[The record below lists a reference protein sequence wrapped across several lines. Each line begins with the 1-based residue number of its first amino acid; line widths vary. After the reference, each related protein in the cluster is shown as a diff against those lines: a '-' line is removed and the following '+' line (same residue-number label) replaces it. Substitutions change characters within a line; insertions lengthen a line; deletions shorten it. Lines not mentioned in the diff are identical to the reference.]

1 MAKYLDLAGLQT
13 LWAKIK
19 GTFIAQ
25 DATVTDG
32 HVAVFT
38 VDDSGDATIVGLA
51 DGGATNNHS
60 HPVVSSSAA
69 GFAPQLPT
77 TNSTTISSQ
86 ANEWV
91 LTTTS
96 GGTPSWRKLPSN
108 AFNDHTYTVNNGTFQ
123 IAGNGTAANTLFTA
137 NGATAVGI
145 NFANGT
151 GNTVSVTASSGS
163 TAAKVVINNDHTKTS
178 ITEKTTYPTGE
189 TASANGGTITV
200 RDVIVNANGHVTG
213 TQDRTI
219 TLSQAAIT
227 RNVTKANAAVTAN
240 HLVAWNA
247 NAAVGADGVVKDSG
261 YTVETSL
268 SGGASAIPTSA
279 AVSAAIS
286 GLSGAMHFVGTST
299 DTMTD
304 GQTTNPTVSSVSSFS
319 AGDVVVDSTET
330 EFVLGNEATPKWHK
344 LGDANS
350 YALSSVSV
358 TGTGV
363 LGGGGTLT
371 QNRTITHNTSALGI
385 STDTSYGPGA
395 DVTGSNGTTIKV
407 PQITVDKYGHITAVT
422 ERTYTSVNSTYTVN
436 NAALNLQGSSGDAI
450 ASGFSANGST
460 ATTFKFAVGTGDT
473 ISSIGVA
480 KSGAVNTI
488 TINGATMPTA
498 LKNPNSLKIGTKAGS
513 SGTATDSFTYDGSGT
528 KTLYFS
534 SADASTTNVKFT
546 VTSDG
551 FVTGTVTE
559 ADTKGFNVVCASASG
574 YANAQVAAST
584 NAIYLN
590 HIEGT
595 STVKSA
601 HKIVGSG
608 SVKVSSDASG
618 NITIAGTTYTNNVT
632 TAAFVAASTSAT
644 EATASGTAISNGSV
658 YYILREGSTNTATKI
673 YGDAGI
679 GVTKATGSVNNILI
693 SHTNA
698 VTAKTAYGSTATTA
712 SANGGT
718 LVVTDVKYDAQGHI
732 TASTDRTI
740 TLSQAD
746 TKNTA
751 GTSNK
756 TATKM
761 FLAAATT
768 QAANPQTFSNQYVY
782 IGTDNYLYCGSG
794 DSGTWPKKVMVSG
807 DMVEITTEE
816 INALS

>member
-25 DATVTDG
+25 NATVTDG

-69 GFAPQLPT
+69 GFAPQMPT

-108 AFNDHTYTVNNGTFQ
+108 AFKNDTYTVNNGTFQ

-151 GNTVSVTASSGS
+151 GNTVSVTAASGS

-178 ITEKTTYPTGE
+178 ITEKTSYPTG
-189 TASANGGTITV
+189 TSASANGGTITV
-200 RDVIVNANGHVTG
+200 RDVTVNADGHVTG

-227 RNVTKANAAVTAN
+227 RNVTKSNAAVTAN

-247 NAAVGADGVVKDSG
+247 NANAGADGVVKDSG
-261 YTVETSL
+261 YIVETSL

-304 GQTTNPTVSSVSSFS
+304 GQTTNPTVSNVSSFS
-319 AGDVVVDSTET
+319 AGDVVVDATET
-330 EFVLGNEATPKWHK
+330 EFVLGKESTPKWHK

-385 STDTSYGPGA
+385 SEDTQYGPGA
-395 DVTGSNGTTIKV
+395 DVTGSDGTMIKV

-422 ERTYTSVNSTYTVN
+422 ERTYTSVNNTYTVN
-436 NAALNLQGSSGDAI
+436 NAALNLQGSSGNAI

-460 ATTFKFAVGTGDT
+460 ATTFKFAVGTGNT
-473 ISSIGVA
+473 ISSIGVT
-480 KSGAVNTI
+480 KSSATNTI
-488 TINGATMPTA
+488 TINGATMPTTLKNPNA
-498 LKNPNSLKIGTKAGS
+498 VRLGNDTTYIDYDGSASGCQLSFTGSGVSLAKSGNVVTATITNTTYTLPVAKYNTLGGLKPAYTTTGAATGYTAASNTSTPALNARTTTAGKYYAIEADKDGVAFVNVPWTSANNAKLQVKGSASDATATDTGFTANASSPGVITFARSGASVTSVTTSGGTVTINGVDSLKNPNSLTIGTKPS
-513 SGTATDSFTYDGSGT
+513 STGTATNSVVYDGSASG
-528 KTLYFS
+528 KAIYFS
-534 SADASTTNVKFT
+534 TANASNTNVQFAID
-546 VTSDG
+546 SNG
-551 FVTGTVTE
+551 FITGTVTE
-559 ADTKGFNVVCASASG
+559 S
-574 YANAQVAAST
+574 
-584 NAIYLN
+584 
-590 HIEGT
+590 
-595 STVKSA
+595 
-601 HKIVGSG
+601 
-608 SVKVSSDASG
+608 
-618 NITIAGTTYTNNVT
+618 
-632 TAAFVAASTSAT
+632 
-644 EATASGTAISNGSV
+644 
-658 YYILREGSTNTATKI
+658 
-673 YGDAGI
+673 
-679 GVTKATGSVNNILI
+679 
-693 SHTNA
+693 
-698 VTAKTAYGSTATTA
+698 
-712 SANGGT
+712 
-718 LVVTDVKYDAQGHI
+718 
-732 TASTDRTI
+732 
-740 TLSQAD
+740 D

-751 GTSNK
+751 GTTDK

-761 FLAAATT
+761 FLVGATS
-768 QAANPQTFSNQYVY
+768 QGANPQTYSDQHVY
-782 IGTDNYLYCGSG
+782 IGTDDRLYCKNSG
-794 DSGTWPKKVMVSG
+794 GNVGAVYVSG
-807 DMVEITTEE
+807 DFVEITTEE